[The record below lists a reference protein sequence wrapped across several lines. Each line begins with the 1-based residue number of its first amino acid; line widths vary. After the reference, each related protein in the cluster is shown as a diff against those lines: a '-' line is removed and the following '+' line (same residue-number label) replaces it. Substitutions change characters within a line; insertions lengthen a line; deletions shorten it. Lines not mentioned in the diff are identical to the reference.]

1 MSELFPDSDSE
12 DEYPTYADGTRWLM
26 ANEITLKNAQTA
38 GYLAICPEFIEKR
51 TIDFIE
57 FLKNVR
63 SNNYLLVFNY
73 HRRPNEYE
81 NKLIEEFYGK
91 LM

>member
-1 MSELFPDSDSE
+1 
-12 DEYPTYADGTRWLM
+12 M

-51 TIDFIE
+51 TIYFIE